1 MGFNLPPS
9 VFFLSFLCFIPF
21 PSFHFLFCFVCLFVF
36 VFGQV
41 TIGIGDEVR
50 RQNRLLDDMSGSFED
65 TGTLLGI
72 SMRKVKSLT
81 NAGGTKLMCY
91 IVAFAVA
98 VFFVIYFLMK

>member
-1 MGFNLPPS
+1 MRARVNLECFGLVSFEFVGAPTHAHGANTHAHCI
-9 VFFLSFLCFIPF
+9 FFF
-21 PSFHFLFCFVCLFVF
+21 PRF
-36 VFGQV
+36 Q
-41 TIGIGDEVR
+41 
-50 RQNRLLDDMSGSFED
+50 SGSFED

>member
-1 MGFNLPPS
+1 MAPVPCLFTFHPFSFGPLTFFLNSGFNLPPS

-50 RQNRLLDDMSGSFED
+50 RQNSLLDDM
-65 TGTLLGI
+65 
-72 SMRKVKSLT
+72 V
-81 NAGGTKLMCY
+81 C
-91 IVAFAVA
+91 
-98 VFFVIYFLMK
+98 